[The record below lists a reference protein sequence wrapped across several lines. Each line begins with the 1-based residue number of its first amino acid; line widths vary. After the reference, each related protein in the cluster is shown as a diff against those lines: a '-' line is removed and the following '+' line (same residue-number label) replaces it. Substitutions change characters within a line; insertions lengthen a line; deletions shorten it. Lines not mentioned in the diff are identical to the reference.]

1 MNLNE
6 SEEFSS
12 SINWKYLTFP
22 FSNVKYV
29 VFPIV
34 NLYQLY
40 FMVKLLVKYKTQ
52 LQPVHIF
59 ELNSMGDLLGSTI
72 TKMIINYDP
81 YVCGNWIYNSDFI
94 HFINFLCRSE
104 YMYINGN
111 KNFFNPTRR
120 GLWNWHRV
128 GGAYK
133 APPCKNLF
141 RDHFGPIFA

>member
-59 ELNSMGDLLGSTI
+59 ELNTLGGRFGSFL

-81 YVCGNWIYNSDFI
+81 YLCGSWFYKCELI
-94 HFINFLCRSE
+94 HFINYLCNQSLSFD
-104 YMYINGN
+104 MALGN
-111 KNFFNPTRR
+111 NNEDELTSRNRLNQFILKVFTSSHHIKSSNHKNSQ
-120 GLWNWHRV
+120 
-128 GGAYK
+128 
-133 APPCKNLF
+133 
-141 RDHFGPIFA
+141 